1 MVPRRDCACNH
12 QTIPAGGVFPLAT
25 EMQAAVKYV
34 KTGRAVPPS
43 PDRRCTSYPNVQ
55 ILGKLSSV
63 APCYYKYVL
72 SPYKNTYLN
81 SRRFK
86 CF

>member
-34 KTGRAVPPS
+34 KTGSAQS
-43 PDRRCTSYPNVQ
+43 HRRQPVDAHPILTS
-55 ILGKLSSV
+55 
-63 APCYYKYVL
+63 KY
-72 SPYKNTYLN
+72 
-81 SRRFK
+81 
-86 CF
+86 

>member
-34 KTGRAVPPS
+34 KTGKSSPTVASPS
-43 PDRRCTSYPNVQ
+43 MH
-55 ILGKLSSV
+55 ILS
-63 APCYYKYVL
+63 
-72 SPYKNTYLN
+72 
-81 SRRFK
+81 
-86 CF
+86 